1 MLDASHVMTHGA
13 YSPTIRPL
21 DRGVAPAGWL
31 RMKVMLASAVPV

>member
-31 RMKVMLASAVPV
+31 MKVMLASVVPV